1 MVVTRLL
8 PRLLFRV
15 AQAAV
20 AHLAL
25 ILGTRRLTLAQL
37 NLTQLALLEH
47 LGRLAPEAAAVM
59 VDRAALLALAATSLR
74 PCNMGMVAAAA
85 QAAPHLTLV
94 VVAVLDLLV
103 LEVMGLE
110 PQQARLEPMVGLL
123 AALAVVER
131 NQI

>member
-1 MVVTRLL
+1 
-8 PRLLFRV
+8 
-15 AQAAV
+15 
-20 AHLAL
+20 
-25 ILGTRRLTLAQL
+25 
-37 NLTQLALLEH
+37 
-47 LGRLAPEAAAVM
+47 
-59 VDRAALLALAATSLR
+59 
-74 PCNMGMVAAAA
+74 MGMVAAAA

-94 VVAVLDLLV
+94 VVAVLDLLG